1 MIDITEDGY
10 WFQGDANP
18 EPDTVCILKKDVK
31 GTVVFR
37 LNAAAPILREVF
49 RLSKIG

>member
-1 MIDITEDGY
+1 
-10 WFQGDANP
+10 
-18 EPDTVCILKKDVK
+18 LKKDVK

-49 RLSKIG
+49 RLSEIG